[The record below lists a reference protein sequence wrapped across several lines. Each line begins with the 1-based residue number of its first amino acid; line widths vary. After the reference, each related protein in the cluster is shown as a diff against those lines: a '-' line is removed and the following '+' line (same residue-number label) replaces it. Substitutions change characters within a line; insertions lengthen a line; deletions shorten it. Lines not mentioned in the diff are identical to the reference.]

1 MKKALLLFGMLVAMT
16 GCSAPAKS
24 LRPLLPAE
32 EAISVPELSGTWE
45 DDESRAKESGGAIW
59 TFEEQKNHEYK
70 LTVRDPENEEQY
82 VLTVRVAS
90 LGSYLFVDAVLNDI
104 TIHGEKV
111 DSEAFWLPIHY
122 FGRIELKQDEIH
134 VRLLGDD
141 WLKAAVKENRT
152 TLRYEK
158 VEDEI
163 FEIFLTATTK
173 ELQDFAIQFG
183 WDEEAFSYNIDL
195 WRRPP
200 EKK

>member
-1 MKKALLLFGMLVAMT
+1 MKKALLLFGLLVAMT

-24 LRPLLPAE
+24 LRPLMPAE
-32 EAISVPELSGTWE
+32 QAISVPDLSGTWE

-70 LTVRDPENEEQY
+70 LTVRDPENTEQY

-90 LGSYLFVDAVLNDI
+90 FGSYLFADAVLNDI

-122 FGRIELKQDEIH
+122 FGRIELNQDEIH
-134 VRLLGDD
+134 VRLLGED
-141 WLKAAVKENRT
+141 WLTAAVKENRT
-152 TLRYEK
+152 TLRCEK
-158 VEDEI
+158 IEED
-163 FEIFLTATTK
+163 IFLFATTK
-173 ELQDFAIQFG
+173 ELQEFATQNG
-183 WDEEAFSYNIDL
+183 WDEEAFSYAVDL
-195 WRRPP
+195 WRRPS